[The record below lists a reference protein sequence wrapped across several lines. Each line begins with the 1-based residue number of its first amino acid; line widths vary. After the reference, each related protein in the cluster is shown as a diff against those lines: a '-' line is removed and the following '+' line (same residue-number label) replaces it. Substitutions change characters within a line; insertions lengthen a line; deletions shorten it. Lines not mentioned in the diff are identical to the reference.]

1 VQAGSAEPKTP
12 GVEHVKPSAKSFD
25 RIAIEAGRRG
35 SGLMLLV
42 AVLVPA
48 IMCCDTRALA
58 AGVEWASS
66 RSHVD
71 AIEVAGPINP
81 ASADFIADSI
91 AQAQTDAAAALII
104 QIDTP
109 GGLLSSARDIVKA
122 VLNSPVPVI
131 AYVAPAGASA
141 ASAGTFVVEAANV
154 AAMAPGTTI
163 GAAHPIEMGGGNIE
177 GTLGQKMENFTASF
191 AKTIAH
197 QRGRNEAWMEQA
209 VRKSSALDD
218 REALKLH
225 VIDLVAPNL
234 PTLLKQVT
242 GRQLSLPGG
251 RTVTLQVAGAT
262 INNRSMRFG
271 QNVLNRLA
279 DPNLMYLLMLAGLLG
294 LYFEFAHPGVYLP
307 GVVGAICLLLALASF
322 EVIPINLAGFLLIL
336 LGAALLVSE
345 LFVTSYGVLGIGGV
359 IAFVLGSLF
368 LVDTSQTNLAVGR
381 TTIAGAAVAFSALV
395 LGLGYVVMRE
405 RRRPATTGRE
415 GLIGEIGEVREAIQP
430 GSAGRVLVHG
440 ELWRAVSNTSL
451 APGTPVRVMAVRGL
465 EINVA
470 DMGSLSR

>member
-1 VQAGSAEPKTP
+1 MAIGAGLP
-12 GVEHVKPSAKSFD
+12 
-25 RIAIEAGRRG
+25 G
-35 SGLMLLV
+35 SGIISV
-42 AVLVPA
+42 A
-48 IMCCDTRALA
+48 MALA
-58 AGVEWASS
+58 AAMMCCYAQAAAAGLESAHSQLL
-66 RSHVD
+66 VD

-91 AQAQTDAAAALII
+91 AQAQSDAAAALII

-109 GGLLSSARDIVKA
+109 GGLLSSARDIVKTL
-122 VLNSPVPVI
+122 LNSPVPVI
-131 AYVAPAGASA
+131 AFVAPAGASA
-141 ASAGTFVVEAANV
+141 ASAGTFVVEAANI

-163 GAAHPIEMGGGNIE
+163 GAAHPVEMGGGDIV
-177 GTLGQKMENFTASF
+177 GTMGQKMENFTASF
-191 AKTIAH
+191 AKTIAR
-197 QRGRNEAWMEQA
+197 QRGRNEAWMEEA

-234 PTLLKQVT
+234 PSLLKQIS

-251 RTVTLQVAGAT
+251 RTVKLDLAGAT
-262 INNRSMRFG
+262 INKRWMRFG
-271 QNVLNRLA
+271 ENVLNRLA

-336 LGAALLVSE
+336 LGAGLLVSE
-345 LFVTSYGVLGIGGV
+345 LFVISYGVLGLGGV

-368 LVDTSQTNLAVGR
+368 LVDTSETNLAVGR
-381 TTIAGAAVAFSALV
+381 TTIAGAAVAFSAIM

-405 RRRPATTGRE
+405 RGRPALTGRE
-415 GLIGEIGEVREAIQP
+415 ALIGEIGEVREAIQP
-430 GSAGRVLVHG
+430 GSAGRVLVRG
-440 ELWRAVSNTSL
+440 ELWRAVSDASL
-451 APGTPVRVMAVRGL
+451 APGASVRVRAVHGL
-465 EINVA
+465 EISVA
-470 DMGSLSR
+470 DVESLSR